1 VPLWFRAAPA
11 ATSPFADVAA
21 GMSRRNKRRL
31 AGGGIAV
38 GVVAA
43 LVALTL
49 WFSGGGLPFVHSS
62 SHSDASKPV
71 LMQSY
76 TDLLPY
82 QFDLPYGM
90 TKQQM
95 IQRLGEPE
103 SVAGQCLQ
111 YPQNLV
117 SWNGRKFTAV
127 RMCFF
132 GGQYQGWFLKID
144 GIWNTPG
151 IYKAIEPPTT
161 VTAVPLDKTIPDWS
175 KRPHE

>member
-1 VPLWFRAAPA
+1 MN
-11 ATSPFADVAA
+11 SQSFA
-21 GMSRRNKRRL
+21 GLGPRNRRRL
-31 AGGGIAV
+31 ATGGITV
-38 GVVAA
+38 GAIAA
-43 LVALTL
+43 ISALTL
-49 WFSGGGLPFVHSS
+49 WLSGGLPFVHSS
-62 SHSDASKPV
+62 NHSASAGPV
-71 LMQSY
+71 LMKSY

-82 QFDLPYGM
+82 RVDLPYGM
-90 TKQQM
+90 TRQQM
-95 IQRLGEPE
+95 IRRLGQPE
-103 SVAGQCLQ
+103 RVAGQCLQ

-132 GGQYQGWFLKID
+132 AGQYQGWFLKID

-161 VTAVPLDKTIPDWS
+161 VTPMPLNKAIPDWS